1 MIEGSLP
8 HDWFDRALPANVK
21 IGERSW
27 LYSSFSLV
35 HCRSRRAVALRIG
48 RDSGLYNGTFFD
60 LGPEGEVDIGN
71 YCTIVGAIFA
81 TNGRVEIGDYS
92 FIAHEV
98 VIADHFAAVPA
109 APHDRLPQPPA
120 TTKRIG
126 ENVWVGARAV
136 LTGNIRIGDGAII
149 GAAAVVNSDVPPYS
163 VFGGNPAVP
172 IGVVR
177 RRHARNSS

>member
-1 MIEGSLP
+1 MIDGSLP
-8 HDWFDRALPANVK
+8 HDWFPRALPTNVK

-35 HCRSRRAVALRIG
+35 HCCSCRAVALRIG
-48 RDSGLYNGTFFD
+48 HDSGLYNGTFFD
-60 LGPEGEVDIGN
+60 LGPEGEVDVGN

-98 VIADHFAAVPA
+98 VIADHMMAFPAVPGV
-109 APHDRLPQPPA
+109 RSQPPA
-120 TTKRIG
+120 TIKRIG
-126 ENVWVGARAV
+126 ANVWIGARAV
-136 LTGNIRIGDGAII
+136 LTGNIEIGEGAII

-163 VFGGNPAVP
+163 VFGGNPAIP

-177 RRHARNSS
+177 HRHARNSS